1 MSAHRKRRRVP
12 NPPPVW
18 VILVDWI
25 YAWLESRRQAKARRQ
40 GFEVI
45 MKEPPMIQTL
55 ESRRLLSAP
64 PVLAEFTF
72 DGPRFFG
79 AAVDKLGNTTI
90 AQSGADAVAGGQ
102 SGDASKKAAAWNRGV
117 NDGPGVN
124 AISLHL
130 KPAKIARLAL
140 VFDYRSTA
148 ISRSGISFGPA
159 SIAIKVSI
167 DHGKSF
173 ALLPIKL
180 TRDSGWH
187 QVSVDLSKVAGLSA
201 AAGASIVLTAAK
213 GADVGTLSID
223 DVRIVGVK

>member
-1 MSAHRKRRRVP
+1 
-12 NPPPVW
+12 
-18 VILVDWI
+18 
-25 YAWLESRRQAKARRQ
+25 
-40 GFEVI
+40 
-45 MKEPPMIQTL
+45 
-55 ESRRLLSAP
+55 LSAP

-90 AQSGADAVAGGQ
+90 AQSGADAVAG
-102 SGDASKKAAAWNRGV
+102 
-117 NDGPGVN
+117 
-124 AISLHL
+124 
-130 KPAKIARLAL
+130 
-140 VFDYRSTA
+140 
-148 ISRSGISFGPA
+148 GPA